1 MNPSGTQALQRF
13 IGFRKRKRFHLR
25 AHWNFRRELH
35 ELRAV
40 PARQVGHRTDRPFFP
55 EKRIRKRWNITH
67 MDAAR
72 DHSAAF
78 ANSLERLRY
87 ERADRRKNDR
97 RVELHRRQFI
107 GTAGPDRAEA
117 QRKLLGFAVL
127 FRNREAEA
135 LIGNS
140 VFGIAAIQRVAR
152 KLGSVAEIFLTF
164 TTK

>member
-55 EKRIRKRWNITH
+55 EKRIRKRWNVTH

-78 ANSLERLRY
+78 ANSLVDELSVVGNSLVMPALNVHIKELFGLDFSEVLHSIEGANKPGKSRKRTKKVTAT
-87 ERADRRKNDR
+87 RRRKS
-97 RVELHRRQFI
+97 L
-107 GTAGPDRAEA
+107 P
-117 QRKLLGFAVL
+117 RK
-127 FRNREAEA
+127 
-135 LIGNS
+135 S
-140 VFGIAAIQRVAR
+140 R
-152 KLGSVAEIFLTF
+152 K
-164 TTK
+164 